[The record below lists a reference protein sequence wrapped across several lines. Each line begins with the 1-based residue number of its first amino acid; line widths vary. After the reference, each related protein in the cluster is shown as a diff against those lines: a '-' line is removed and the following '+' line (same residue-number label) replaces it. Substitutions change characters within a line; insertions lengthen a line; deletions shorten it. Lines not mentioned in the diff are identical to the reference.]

1 MAFIELAEEWIVGT
15 YDHGYMVGKS
25 AVTFDA
31 KTGKDRETI
40 RNPEYFR
47 ELSDCVEFA
56 YKSMARE
63 KLGSHRKN
71 IPLETAIREL
81 RDFEAE
87 LKETIG
93 PIRRIEDRL
102 AREVAK

>member
-1 MAFIELAEEWIVGT
+1 MAFIEIGDGWLVGV
-15 YDHGYMVGKS
+15 YDHGYMVGKA

-31 KTGKDRETI
+31 KSGTDRETI

-63 KLGSHRKN
+63 KVGAHRKN
-71 IPLETAIREL
+71 IPLETAIKDL
-81 RDFEAE
+81 RDFEAK

-93 PIRRIEDRL
+93 PIRRIEERL
-102 AREVAK
+102 AKEVSK